1 VKIPRLGDDEVT
13 AIATIRAAGFFMRGT
28 AMIPGCSGHHFRRI
42 TIMQN
47 ETGNNMGGINDTG
60 TLEAEVRSAVEQDHD
75 VQEMVRQL
83 TLRRISARSL
93 DIESLRQITRAVLS
107 GARAGTQKE
116 LQ

>member
-1 VKIPRLGDDEVT
+1 
-13 AIATIRAAGFFMRGT
+13 
-28 AMIPGCSGHHFRRI
+28 
-42 TIMQN
+42 MQN